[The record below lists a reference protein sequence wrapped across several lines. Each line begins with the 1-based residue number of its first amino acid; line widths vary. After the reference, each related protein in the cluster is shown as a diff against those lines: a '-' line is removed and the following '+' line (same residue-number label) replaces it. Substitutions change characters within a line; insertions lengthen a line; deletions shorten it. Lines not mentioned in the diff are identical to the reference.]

1 VAPGGVLL
9 QFHSLATILWLGQW
23 NLLRHGHYGQRRGR
37 LLGPACWRR
46 PGFVPRQAWRSDLY
60 AGPCCSPPL
69 VAMTVGATPTPAV
82 IRPEALATCSLRRPP
97 WAWDPARVRALHDSV
112 VSRAEALHRRLVDQ
126 KEAECTVLGYGAA
139 LRAVALL
146 CRAGV
151 DCSLL
156 PSVAAASAAQQ
167 GRRMPATDIPV
178 IATAEVAAARPDA
191 VVLSL
196 SDLLPEM
203 RVMLPDV
210 EAAGARLGRRGGAGP
225 DAQPASAAPFQR
237 SLSSASG
244 PLQRAR

>member
-1 VAPGGVLL
+1 
-9 QFHSLATILWLGQW
+9 
-23 NLLRHGHYGQRRGR
+23 
-37 LLGPACWRR
+37 
-46 PGFVPRQAWRSDLY
+46 
-60 AGPCCSPPL
+60 
-69 VAMTVGATPTPAV
+69 MTVGATPTPAV

-97 WAWDPARVRALHDSV
+97 EAGDPARSRALHDGV

-139 LRAVALL
+139 LCAVALL
-146 CRAGV
+146 FRAGV
-151 DCSLL
+151 DAVCC
-156 PSVAAASAAQQ
+156 PPADASAAQQ

-225 DAQPASAAPFQR
+225 DAEPASALRFSDR
-237 SLSSASG
+237 SALLQDRFNPPGDTG
-244 PLQRAR
+244 PTG